1 MISSY
6 AAAVLEMA
14 EVFRLAQTESRHR
27 FVVKT
32 LDVLNKL
39 W

>member
-1 MISSY
+1 
-6 AAAVLEMA
+6 MA
-14 EVFRLAQTESRHR
+14 EVFRIAQHESRHR

-32 LDVLNKL
+32 LDVLHTL